1 MSLNIFL
8 YFFLIINLIFKIQC
22 ECICYYKNKN
32 NNLNS
37 ELNENNDKNNE
48 EEDLDKKKE
57 EEDKYKKN
65 NKTEFNHGS
74 NNCVFQTTMNSLM
87 IIFDYFP
94 ELFEEFKKEENI
106 ITNTDKVDIKY
117 KKAIINEIIELR
129 KKYLNGEKQIKIFK
143 LYDLIVD
150 FVVQYFKTHD
160 LEFYYKNKENYIKFI
175 EMYLDYLRKD
185 CLELIN
191 YKEIK
196 KEIKYFISKNKNNY
210 KTISNDELN
219 KFNELKNNLKIIIT
233 GYGSD
238 FFLYRFI
245 ELINTFFVKFLNIED
260 IMNKE
265 IIYKNKNNK
274 ILFKKI
280 LINENNFNDINS
292 INNFINKN
300 LNKIIIFTIDSQD
313 KSISSGHVSNIV
325 KDKNNNYYHNSCNYK
340 TLVSELDIKNN
351 NFQKILD
358 DSKKIGNYPFEFIS
372 ILDIYILEN

>member
-8 YFFLIINLIFKIQC
+8 YFFLIINLIFEIKINFC
-22 ECICYYKNKN
+22 CKNKN
-32 NNLNS
+32 KKNNFNS
-37 ELNENNDKNNE
+37 ELNENNDKNNK

-57 EEDKYKKN
+57 EENLN
-65 NKTEFNHGS
+65 NNNTEFYHGN
-74 NNCVFQTTMNSLM
+74 NNCVFQTAINSLM
-87 IIFDYFP
+87 IVFDHFP

-117 KKAIINEIIELR
+117 KKAIINEIVELR

-160 LEFYYKNKENYIKFI
+160 LEYYYKNKENHEKFI
-175 EMYLDYLRKD
+175 EKYIPNLRFV

-191 YKEIK
+191 YREILK
-196 KEIKYFISKNKNNY
+196 FIRENNY

-219 KFNELKNNLKIIIT
+219 KFNELKNNLKIIIN

-238 FFLYRFI
+238 FFLNNFI
-245 ELINTFFVKFLNIED
+245 KLINTFFVKFLNIEK
-260 IMNKE
+260 IINEKN
-265 IIYKNKNNK
+265 IYKNKNNK
-274 ILFKKI
+274 ILFKNI
-280 LINENNFNDINS
+280 LNNESNFNGINS

-300 LNKIIIFTIDSQD
+300 LNKIIIFTIDSED
-313 KSISSGHVSNIV
+313 KSISSGHISNIV

-340 TLVSELDIKNN
+340 TLVSELDLKNN

-372 ILDIYILEN
+372 ILDIYILE

>member
-1 MSLNIFL
+1 MSSNIFL

-22 ECICYYKNKN
+22 ECICCFKNKNKNKN
-32 NNLNS
+32 NDLNS
-37 ELNENNDKNNE
+37 ELNENNDKNNK

-117 KKAIINEIIELR
+117 KKAIINEIIDLR

-150 FVVQYFKTHD
+150 FVVQYFKTND
-160 LEFYYKNKENYIKFI
+160 LEFYGKNKENHEKFI
-175 EMYLDYLRKD
+175 EKYIPKLRFD

-191 YKEIK
+191 YSEILK
-196 KEIKYFISKNKNNY
+196 FIRDNNY
-210 KTISNDELN
+210 KTISNDKLN
-219 KFNELKNNLKIIIT
+219 KFNELKNNLKIIIN
-233 GYGSD
+233 GYGTNL
-238 FFLYRFI
+238 FLSNFI
-245 ELINTFFVKFLNIED
+245 ELINNFFLKFLNIED

-274 ILFKKI
+274 ILFRKI
-280 LINENNFNDINS
+280 LNHKNNFNDNNT

-300 LNKIIIFTIDSQD
+300 LNKIFIFTIDSQD
-313 KSISSGHVSNIV
+313 KRISAGHISDIV

-358 DSKKIGNYPFEFIS
+358 DSKKIGNYPFEFIE
-372 ILDIYILEN
+372 IKNIYILEN